1 MDKICSNKNKKK
13 LVEVE
18 LSLSLLFCDNKQIHS
33 TTESSNT
40 L

>member
-1 MDKICSNKNKKK
+1 MDKICSNKKN

-18 LSLSLLFCDNKQIHS
+18 WNLSLLFCDNKQIHS
-33 TTESSNT
+33 TYTTKGSNM